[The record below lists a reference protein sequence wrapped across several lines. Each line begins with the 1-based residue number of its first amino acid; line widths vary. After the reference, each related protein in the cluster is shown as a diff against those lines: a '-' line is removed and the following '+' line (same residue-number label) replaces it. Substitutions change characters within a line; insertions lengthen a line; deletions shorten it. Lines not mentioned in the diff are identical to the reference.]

1 MPVTTNI
8 TKASVVGS
16 GNARRN
22 GKLRAKDRYVDDP
35 EEEERLLGGSYDGS
49 DEGGEGPER
58 PPSPVKVRYNYRF
71 QN

>member
-35 EEEERLLGGSYDGS
+35 EEEERLLGGSYDGY
-49 DEGGEGPER
+49 DEGAEESVR
-58 PPSPVKVRYNYRF
+58 PPSPVQVCYELW
-71 QN
+71 